1 MLKQNMRSGIGF
13 GIGQKFAFTIIE
25 FLCRSRNRNRK
36 KGGKKG
42 TRGKTEAE
50 TETEK
55 KRLSGASS
63 VSSDAC
69 VARSRRSYVETQ
81 EADERMPVE
90 GIERPEDRGRA
101 LCAHIMCTINR
112 RDQHEQRSS
121 IESGCLPAAKSF
133 LVLAAPFACRPCA

>member
-50 TETEK
+50 TETE
-55 KRLSGASS
+55 RLSGASS

-69 VARSRRSYVETQ
+69 VARSRRS
-81 EADERMPVE
+81 
-90 GIERPEDRGRA
+90 
-101 LCAHIMCTINR
+101 C
-112 RDQHEQRSS
+112 
-121 IESGCLPAAKSF
+121 
-133 LVLAAPFACRPCA
+133 